1 MAGSLFE
8 WKIPSSFCLPS
19 RESMLSSLNSRE
31 DDSAIN
37 CIVPM
42 LSACVKAQGGFR
54 IIPMS
59 ISENSIHLDTISCT
73 VGSILSGAFTDAGH
87 VALFV
92 ATIGPLVE
100 KEAEKYVSQGEMY
113 KGYVTDIYGSLAVEN
128 AADFIHARVNEYAEE
143 QGISSGNRYS
153 PGYCGWNVSDQ
164 HSLFSLLPHNFCGV
178 QLADSSMMQ
187 PVKSVSGMIP
197 LGKNVKKQGYTCDT
211 CTNAGCFR
219 KR

>member
-1 MAGSLFE
+1 MTGSLFE

-19 RESMLSSLNSRE
+19 RESLLSSLNSRE
-31 DDSAIN
+31 EDSAIN
-37 CIVPM
+37 SIVP
-42 LSACVKAQGGFR
+42 LLAARVKAQGGFR

-59 ISENSIHLDTISCT
+59 ITDNSIHLDANICN
-73 VGSILSGAFTDAGH
+73 VGPILSGAFADAGH

-100 KEAEKYVSQGEMY
+100 KEAEKYVSRDEIY
-113 KGYVTDIYGSLAVEN
+113 KGYVADTYGSLSVEN
-128 AADFIHARVNEYAEE
+128 AADFVHARVYEYAEE
-143 QGISSGNRYS
+143 QGLSSGNRYS

-178 QLADSSMMQ
+178 QLSESSMMI
-187 PVKSVSGMIP
+187 PVKTVSGIIP

-211 CTNAGCFR
+211 CTNTACFR
-219 KR
+219 KI